1 MEFNEYQKRAL
12 STAIF
17 PNDNSITYLSLALCG
32 EAGEIAD
39 KVKKVIRDQNGK
51 YSPPDLEAIAMSAM
65 YLNGL
70 TLQKN
75 EEGRMPSLLVPLER
89 SRLKTLSRS
98 VTPGNTKLLII
109 NQ

>member
-51 YSPPDLEAIAMSAM
+51 YSPPDLEAIAMEIGDVLWYAANLANALGYDFDRVAAM
-65 YLNGL
+65 NLE
-70 TLQKN
+70 KIKS
-75 EEGRMPSLLVPLER
+75 RLER
-89 SRLKTLSRS
+89 
-98 VTPGNTKLLII
+98 GALLGSGD
-109 NQ
+109 NR

>member
-51 YSPPDLEAIAMSAM
+51 YSPPDLEAIAMEIGDVLWYAANLANALG
-65 YLNGL
+65 YDFDRVAALNLDKIISRFERG
-70 TLQKN
+70 TLH
-75 EEGRMPSLLVPLER
+75 
-89 SRLKTLSRS
+89 
-98 VTPGNTKLLII
+98 GNGD
-109 NQ
+109 NR

>member
-1 MEFNEYQKRAL
+1 MEFNEYQTRAL

-51 YSPPDLEAIAMSAM
+51 YSPPDLEAIAMEIGDVLWYAANLANALG
-65 YLNGL
+65 YDFDRVAALNLDKIISRFERG
-70 TLQKN
+70 TLH
-75 EEGRMPSLLVPLER
+75 
-89 SRLKTLSRS
+89 
-98 VTPGNTKLLII
+98 GNGDTR
-109 NQ
+109 